1 MTQTPVEG
9 ELFVTAVDVTLFV
22 SFASIASPPLFANTI
37 VFPIPSALSSF
48 SSSSLSLSL
57 SLSLVTLF
65 VGASGFVA

>member
-22 SFASIASPPLFANTI
+22 SFASIASLPLFANTI
-37 VFPIPSALSSF
+37 VFPIPSTL

-65 VGASGFVA
+65 IGASGFVA